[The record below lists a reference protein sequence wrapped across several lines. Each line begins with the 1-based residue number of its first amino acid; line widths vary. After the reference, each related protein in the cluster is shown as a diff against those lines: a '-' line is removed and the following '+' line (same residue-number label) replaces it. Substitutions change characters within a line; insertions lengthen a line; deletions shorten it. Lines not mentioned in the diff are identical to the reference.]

1 MKKFMVPLTLAIVCS
16 ATAVSMP
23 VWASIQVTGSISSI
37 DPNAREIVLDNGK
50 TYSVKP
56 DVDLA
61 KLAPWD
67 KVTVNTETKG
77 KQNIAD
83 KVTKTG

>member
-1 MKKFMVPLTLAIVCS
+1 MKRFMIFLSLAVV
-16 ATAVSMP
+16 TALSMP
-23 VWASIQVTGSISSI
+23 AWASTEVSGSINSV

-50 TYSVKP
+50 TYTLQP
-56 DVDLA
+56 GVDMA

-67 KVTVNTETKG
+67 KVTINTETKG
-77 KQNIAD
+77 NQNIVD

>member
-1 MKKFMVPLTLAIVCS
+1 MKKFMVPLSLAVVMAI
-16 ATAVSMP
+16 ATPA
-23 VWASIQVTGSISSI
+23 WASAQVSGSISSI

-50 TYSVKP
+50 TYSVQP

-67 KVTVNTETKG
+67 KVTMNTETKG
-77 KQNIAD
+77 KQNIVD

>member
-1 MKKFMVPLTLAIVCS
+1 MKKFMIFLSLAVVTALSVPA
-16 ATAVSMP
+16 
-23 VWASIQVTGSISSI
+23 WASTEVSGSINSI

-50 TYSVKP
+50 TYTLQP
-56 DVDLA
+56 GVDMA

-67 KVTVNTETKG
+67 KVTINTETKG
-77 KQNIAD
+77 SQNIVD